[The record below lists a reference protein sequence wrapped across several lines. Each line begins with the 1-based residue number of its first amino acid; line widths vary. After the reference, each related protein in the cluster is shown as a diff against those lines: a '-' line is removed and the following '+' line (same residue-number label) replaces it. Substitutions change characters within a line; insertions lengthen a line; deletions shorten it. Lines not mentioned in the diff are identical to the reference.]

1 MIPHSTPAGKL
12 KFTEVY
18 LVSLRLHVCEP
29 GSQESLSGFTQF
41 PRWPWGY
48 AGHSPSFSPTP
59 CLACVGGGQVGEN
72 WPTPALV
79 SSLVN
84 CLPSSL
90 CFKSA
95 SEKPPHRWRP
105 SLDFT
110 EPPAHHFTPSASA
123 ERAWEQSGRC
133 SASPVPRP
141 ESCHLGHTYL
151 SLNKSLPLSCRPGRT
166 PGLDLH
172 REHMIIVAGDHPAQ
186 RQRPPL
192 PAHPSPASHALGL
205 CHYDHRLL

>member
-84 CLPSSL
+84 CLPQVCVS
-90 CFKSA
+90 
-95 SEKPPHRWRP
+95 
-105 SLDFT
+105 
-110 EPPAHHFTPSASA
+110 
-123 ERAWEQSGRC
+123 
-133 SASPVPRP
+133 
-141 ESCHLGHTYL
+141 
-151 SLNKSLPLSCRPGRT
+151 SLPLRNPPTDGGPLWILQNCQPITSPHQLQQSGLGNKVGDAQLHLSRALKAATSVT
-166 PGLDLH
+166 P
-172 REHMIIVAGDHPAQ
+172 ACP
-186 RQRPPL
+186 
-192 PAHPSPASHALGL
+192 
-205 CHYDHRLL
+205 

>member
-29 GSQESLSGFTQF
+29 GSQESRSGFTQF

-48 AGHSPSFSPTP
+48 AGHSPSISPTP

-72 WPTPALV
+72 WPTPTLV

-90 CFKSA
+90 CFRSA
-95 SEKPPHRWRP
+95 SEKPLPPPQMEALSGFYRTASP
-105 SLDFT
+105 SLHPISFSRAGLGIKWEMLGFT
-110 EPPAHHFTPSASA
+110 CPTP
-123 ERAWEQSGRC
+123 
-133 SASPVPRP
+133 
-141 ESCHLGHTYL
+141 
-151 SLNKSLPLSCRPGRT
+151 
-166 PGLDLH
+166 
-172 REHMIIVAGDHPAQ
+172 
-186 RQRPPL
+186 
-192 PAHPSPASHALGL
+192 
-205 CHYDHRLL
+205 